1 MAVDPL
7 IATQGWGALG
17 DSPPGLISAYRI
29 DAVRCVD
36 VRGESPQHMFAGHGG
51 DIGWWLHFDLVDRR
65 SAGTLAQLLAG
76 MRVELAAPIVDAFLH
91 GTAGPELHFT
101 QGVVHG
107 ALLDRV
113 IDIDGVKAE
122 HALLNLVCVRRL
134 LITGRR
140 LQLRGVYQLHRL
152 ARDGRL
158 CGTQSGL
165 LNQLGRFAAEDPA
178 QALDRAGQ
186 LLDQYEDQVLSE
198 GHWLPRGE
206 ILRLRYR
213 MVQLHRELASLLRL
227 YERADEEIRL
237 ESSRAPAGGWK
248 YEADWVDFGSLV
260 QHLQNLD
267 GTCLALHDR
276 ARLLQDEVSDQLTVQ
291 TNRQLYVLSIL
302 TAVLVPPTIVV
313 GVFGMNTGGL
323 PLTERPS
330 GFLVAMLL
338 CVASSLVVTGVM
350 VLAGVIVLPPRL
362 QRRLPGLRGARRSR
376 RAEREDAAADPR
388 SRLAHPATGRH
399 NPG

>member
-1 MAVDPL
+1 MGVDPL
-7 IATQGWGALG
+7 AATRGWGALG
-17 DSPPGLISAYRI
+17 DAAPGLISAYRV

-36 VRGESPQHMFAGHGG
+36 VRGEAPQHMFAGHAD

-65 SAGTLAQLLAG
+65 SAATLAQLLAG
-76 MRVELAAPIVDAFLH
+76 VRVDLAAPIVDAFLH

-140 LQLRGVYQLHRL
+140 LHLHGVYQLHRL

-158 CGTQSGL
+158 SGTPSAL
-165 LNQLGRFAAEDPA
+165 LNQLGRFAAGDHA
-178 QALDRAGQ
+178 QALERAGR

-198 GHWLPRGE
+198 ARALPRGE
-206 ILRLRYR
+206 VMRLRYR

-237 ESSRAPAGGWK
+237 ESSRAPAGGAP
-248 YEADWVDFGSLV
+248 YGADWLDFGSLV
-260 QHLQNLD
+260 QHLQNMD

-350 VLAGVIVLPPRL
+350 VLAGVIALPPRL
-362 QRRLPGLRGARRSR
+362 QRRLAGLRGARRSR
-376 RAEREDAAADPR
+376 PAEPEGAVGDA
-388 SRLAHPATGRH
+388 SGRLAHPAAGRRG
-399 NPG
+399 PG